1 MFSFDALI
9 AANPYLGIDDPDMRF
24 VYGLFAIAAGIFL
37 ILAIVRYG
45 MRFHESKQVERSSW
59 RTFDK
64 LSSVKGLSRLEAR
77 ILTNIARKDRTKR
90 PSQLLASIQMYDR
103 LVDRAADR
111 GWVVD
116 DDHVHLEVARS
127 KLLRTSRVWD
137 GQERRNF
144 ERAKCTFEIQT
155 TVVTKDAIDE
165 ELKTSYTES
174 DEKFLTALAGL
185 IEQGRPESTRILDL
199 SAGGLG
205 LLAQD
210 KGQFNTDDYVAFSE
224 GNDRLPFSLASI
236 YGRIL
241 DVERMEDQGQ
251 SIVHIAFM
259 PYEAEI
265 RKQVIQV
272 VYETAAQAESGSEG
286 PKTKKKARPKKKE
299 VRPKKKVAK
308 KKPSGR
314 KPADADPTA

>member
-1 MFSFDALI
+1 MSSSLLYTII
-9 AANPYLGIDDPDMRF
+9 AANSYLGIAEPDMRF
-24 VYGLFAIAAGIFL
+24 VYGLFGAVIGIFL
-37 ILAIVRYG
+37 ILALVRVG
-45 MRFHESKQVERSSW
+45 AKFRESKQVERSSW

-64 LSSVKGLSRLEAR
+64 LSSVKGLTRLEAR

-90 PSQLLASIQMYDR
+90 PSQLLASIQLYDR

-116 DDHVHLEVARS
+116 DDLSHLEAARQ

-144 ERAKCTFEIQT
+144 ERAQCTFEIQT
-155 TVVTKDAIDE
+155 TIVAKNAIDE
-165 ELKTSYTES
+165 ELKTSYSET
-174 DEKFLTALAGL
+174 DEKFLNALTALIAT
-185 IEQGRPESTRILDL
+185 GRPESTRILDL
-199 SAGGLG
+199 SAGGFG

-210 KGQFNTDDYVAFSE
+210 KGQFNTDDYVGFQE
-224 GNDRLPFSLASI
+224 GEERLPFALASI
-236 YGRIL
+236 HGRIL
-241 DVERMEDQGQ
+241 DVEKMQDQGQ

-272 VYETAAQAESGSEG
+272 VYEEAAKAEEGQGS
-286 PKTKKKARPKKKE
+286 KKKARPKKKA
-299 VRPKKKVAK
+299 AK
-308 KKPSGR
+308 KPPPRSA
-314 KPADADPTA
+314 ADADPTA

>member
-1 MFSFDALI
+1 MGTSLLFTMI
-9 AANPYLGIDDPDMRF
+9 AANSYLDIPDPDMRL
-24 VYGLFAIAAGIFL
+24 VYGLFGAAVGIFL
-37 ILAIVRYG
+37 VLAIVRFAL
-45 MRFHESKQVERSSW
+45 RLRENKQVERSSW

-116 DDHVHLEVARS
+116 DDLVHLELARQ
-127 KLLRTSRVWD
+127 KLLRTSRPWD

-155 TVVTKDAIDE
+155 TVVTKNAIDE
-165 ELKTSYTES
+165 ELKTTYTET
-174 DEKFLTALAGL
+174 DEKFLNALSGL
-185 IEQGRPESTRILDL
+185 IEAGVSESTRILDL

-205 LLAQD
+205 LLTQD
-210 KGQFNTDDYVAFSE
+210 KGQYNTDDYVSFSQ
-224 GNDRLPFSLASI
+224 GTDQLPFSLASI

-241 DVERMEDQGQ
+241 DVERMEGEGQ
-251 SIVHIAFM
+251 AIVHVAFM

-272 VYETAAQAESGSEG
+272 VYDTASQVDDDQSKA
-286 PKTKKKARPKKKE
+286 KKKTRA
-299 VRPKKKVAK
+299 KKKVAK
-308 KKPSGR
+308 KKAAPR
-314 KPADADPTA
+314 AAADTDPTA